1 MKKLYKLL
9 VLCLLVIAGG
19 SALKAQDVVA
29 KVGDTEYT
37 DFSAAISKW
46 NDGTT
51 LTLLADVERT
61 SSITISNK
69 SVVFDLNGHTYTSS
83 WNIFTVNSGASLTI
97 TDTSEEGNG
106 LITYT
111 GSGDYAVFIDGVVTV
126 AGGKITSSA
135 KYYNSTIFNS
145 GGTLNITGGVV
156 EHTTSYAVNSQ
167 GSSTCYIS
175 GGNIGE
181 IFLSYSSLT
190 VSGNPTIGNIYMYDA
205 FVDISGVTTE
215 GFVIT
220 ADDSAVTVGVDLIL
234 PEGLELQVETL
245 PVDKLISGQT
255 GIVSHHHEGGTAT
268 CDGQAICDICEKPYG
283 LKPPHDFDE
292 HGECNNCHQQATMNV
307 TDGTNIYYADD
318 AISLNAAVVQIL
330 EDGSRTFTV
339 NLPFDAEVKLF
350 TAIRRAMIDTEGVEN
365 GSINLTLAGV
375 EAIPDHEEDL
385 GFGGA
390 IFGRV
395 SGEDKNGEW
404 VVESVTQLASINL
417 PDVISIGEMA
427 FEECRN
433 LIAIS
438 APKVQTIS
446 DRAFAHT
453 GIGELELPEVTSIG
467 WAAFIACQNLSTVI
481 LPKATNIGQQAFDI
495 KSLTLTSLV
504 LLSEDDIYIE
514 KKALGYPE
522 TFSTNINL
530 VLNANKKDE
539 VTEGLNWNGFTFK
552 SISYSCYVTLS
563 VNDEEFGSVTGA
575 GIYGYGEE
583 ATLVATPNEGY
594 KFINWTENDTIVSE
608 EAEFT
613 FVVKGNRNLV
623 ANFELLKYEV
633 TASVNDEEFGSVTG
647 AGIYGY
653 GEDATLTATPNE
665 GYKFVNWTENDTIVS
680 EEAEFTFVVKGD
692 RSFVANFVTLHEV
705 ITSVNDENFGV
716 VSGAGIYGYGEEVTL
731 TATANEGYKFVNWTE
746 NDTIVSEEAEFTFVV
761 KGDRS
766 FVANFELLKYEVTAS
781 VNDEEFG
788 SVTGAGVYGYGE
800 EATLVAIPNEGYKFL
815 NWTENDTIV
824 SEEAEF
830 TFVVKGNRNF
840 VANFVSTEGVDELT
854 ASFRLYPNPV
864 NDKLNIVTET
874 EVEEVVVYDA
884 FGRQQTTVNG
894 QQSTVD
900 VSNLNAGV
908 YFVMIKTN
916 EGVVVKRFIK
926 Q

>member
-653 GEDATLTATPNE
+653 GEEATLVATPNE
-665 GYKFVNWTENDTIVS
+665 GYKFLNWTENDTIVS

-900 VSNLNAGV
+900 VSNLNVGV

>member
-9 VLCLLVIAGG
+9 VLCLLVFLGG
-19 SALKAQDVVA
+19 GALKAQDVVA
-29 KVGDTEYT
+29 KVGDTEYS
-37 DFSAAISKW
+37 DFSSAINNW
-46 NDGTT
+46 NDGAT

-307 TDGTNIYYADD
+307 TDGTNTYYADD
-318 AISLNAAVVQIL
+318 AISLNEAVTHIL

-339 NLPFDAEVKLF
+339 NLPSDAEVKLF

-404 VVESVTQLASINL
+404 VVESVTQLASVNI

-552 SISYSCYVTLS
+552 SISYSCSVSAS
-563 VNDEEFGSVTGA
+563 VNEENFGTVTGA

-594 KFINWTENDTIVSE
+594 KF
-608 EAEFT
+608 
-613 FVVKGNRNLV
+613 
-623 ANFELLKYEV
+623 
-633 TASVNDEEFGSVTG
+633 
-647 AGIYGY
+647 
-653 GEDATLTATPNE
+653 
-665 GYKFVNWTENDTIVS
+665 VNWTENDTIVS
-680 EEAEFTFVVKGD
+680 EEAEYTFVVTD
-692 RSFVANFVTLHEV
+692 NRN
-705 ITSVNDENFGV
+705 
-716 VSGAGIYGYGEEVTL
+716 
-731 TATANEGYKFVNWTE
+731 
-746 NDTIVSEEAEFTFVV
+746 
-761 KGDRS
+761 
-766 FVANFELLKYEVTAS
+766 FVANFELLKYEVTLS

-788 SVTGAGVYGYGE
+788 SVTGAGVYGYG
-800 EATLVAIPNEGYKFL
+800 
-815 NWTENDTIV
+815 
-824 SEEAEF
+824 
-830 TFVVKGNRNF
+830 
-840 VANFVSTEGVDELT
+840 
-854 ASFRLYPNPV
+854 
-864 NDKLNIVTET
+864 
-874 EVEEVVVYDA
+874 
-884 FGRQQTTVNG
+884 
-894 QQSTVD
+894 
-900 VSNLNAGV
+900 
-908 YFVMIKTN
+908 
-916 EGVVVKRFIK
+916 
-926 Q
+926 

>member
-9 VLCLLVIAGG
+9 VLCLLVFLGG
-19 SALKAQDVVA
+19 NALKAQDVVA

-37 DFSAAISKW
+37 DFSAAISNW
-46 NDGTT
+46 YDGTT

-69 SVVFDLNGHTYTSS
+69 SVVFDLNGYAYTSS
-83 WNIFTVNSGASLTI
+83 SRFVTVNSGASLTI
-97 TDTSEEGNG
+97 TDTSEDGDG

-111 GSGDYAVFIDGVVTV
+111 GSGDYVVYIYGVVTV

-135 KYYNSTIFNS
+135 EHNATIYSNGGTVNVS
-145 GGTLNITGGVV
+145 GGTV
-156 EHTTSYAVNSQ
+156 ENTNGIDVRWG

-190 VSGNPTIGNIYMYDA
+190 VSGNPAIGNIEMYDA
-205 FVDISGVTTE
+205 FVDMSGITIE
-215 GFVIT
+215 GFFIT
-220 ADDSAVTVGVDLIL
+220 AGYYAVTVGVDLIL

-255 GIVSHHHEGGTAT
+255 GVVSHHHEGGTAT
-268 CDGQAICDICEKPYG
+268 CDGQAICDICGKPYG
-283 LKPPHDFDE
+283 LKLPHDFDE
-292 HGECNNCHQQATMNV
+292 HGECNNCHQHATMNV
-307 TDGTNIYYADD
+307 TDGTNTYYADD
-318 AISLNAAVVQIL
+318 AISLNEAVTHIL

-339 NLPFDAEVKLF
+339 NLPSDAETELF
-350 TAIRRAMIDTEGVEN
+350 TAIRRAIIDTEGVED

-385 GFGGA
+385 EFGGA

-404 VVESVTQLASINL
+404 VVEYVTQLASINL

-438 APKVQTIS
+438 APKMQTIG
-446 DRAFAHT
+446 DLAFAHT

-514 KKALGYPE
+514 EGALGYPE
-522 TFSTNINL
+522 SFSANIDL

-539 VTEGLNWNGFTFK
+539 VTNGLNWNGFTFK
-552 SISYSCYVTLS
+552 SISYSCYVAAS

-583 ATLVATPNEGY
+583 ATLVAT
-594 KFINWTENDTIVSE
+594 
-608 EAEFT
+608 
-613 FVVKGNRNLV
+613 
-623 ANFELLKYEV
+623 
-633 TASVNDEEFGSVTG
+633 
-647 AGIYGY
+647 
-653 GEDATLTATPNE
+653 
-665 GYKFVNWTENDTIVS
+665 
-680 EEAEFTFVVKGD
+680 
-692 RSFVANFVTLHEV
+692 
-705 ITSVNDENFGV
+705 
-716 VSGAGIYGYGEEVTL
+716 
-731 TATANEGYKFVNWTE
+731 
-746 NDTIVSEEAEFTFVV
+746 
-761 KGDRS
+761 
-766 FVANFELLKYEVTAS
+766 
-781 VNDEEFG
+781 
-788 SVTGAGVYGYGE
+788 
-800 EATLVAIPNEGYKFL
+800 PNEGYKFL

-840 VANFVSTEGVDELT
+840 VANFVTLHEVTVTVNDEEFGSVTGAGIYGYGEEATLVATPNEGYKFLNWTENDTIVSEEAEFIFVVKGNRNFVANFELLKYEVTASVNDEAFGSVTGAGIYGYGEEATLVATPNEGYKFLNWTENDTIVSEEAEFTFVVKGDRSFVANFVSTEGVDELT
-854 ASFRLYPNPV
+854 ALFRLYPNPV
-864 NDKLNIVTET
+864 NDKLYIEDLTLTQALTIEI
-874 EVEEVVVYDA
+874 YDIY
-884 FGRQQTTVNG
+884 GRRQELSAVSC
-894 QQSTVD
+894 QSSAIE
-900 VSNLNAGV
+900 VSNLKSGV
-908 YFVMIKTN
+908 YFVKIVTS
-916 EGVVVKRFIK
+916 EGETVKRFVK
-926 Q
+926 K

>member
-1 MKKLYKLL
+1 MNKLYKLL

-37 DFSAAISKW
+37 DFSDAISKW

-97 TDTSEEGNG
+97 TDTSEDGDG

-135 KYYNSTIFNS
+135 KYYNSTIYNS

-156 EHTTSYAVNSQ
+156 EHTTSLAVDS
-167 GSSTCYIS
+167 GSSSTCYIS

-181 IFLSYSSLT
+181 IFISYSSLT
-190 VSGNPTIGNIYMYDA
+190 VSGNPTISGIYMYDA
-205 FVDISGVTTE
+205 FVDMSGITIE
-215 GFVIT
+215 GFFIT
-220 ADDSAVTVGVDLIL
+220 ADYYAVTVGVDLIL

-245 PVDKLISGQT
+245 PVDKLVSGQT
-255 GIVSHHHEGGTAT
+255 GVVSHHHEGGTAT

-307 TDGTNIYYADD
+307 TDGTNTYYADD
-318 AISLNAAVVQIL
+318 AISLNEAVTHIL

-339 NLPFDAEVKLF
+339 NLPSDAETELF
-350 TAIRRAMIDTEGVEN
+350 TAIRRAIIDTEGVGN

-375 EAIPDHEEDL
+375 EAIPDHEGDL
-385 GFGGA
+385 EFGGA
-390 IFGRV
+390 IFGYV

-404 VVESVTQLASINL
+404 VTESVTQLASINL
-417 PDVISIGEMA
+417 PDVIYIGEMA

-438 APKVQTIS
+438 APKVQTIG
-446 DRAFAHT
+446 DWAFAST
-453 GIGELELPEVTSIG
+453 GISELELPEVTSIG
-467 WAAFIACQNLSTVI
+467 WAAFIVCQNLSTVI

-495 KSLTLTSLV
+495 KSLTLTSLM

-514 KKALGYPE
+514 ETALGYPE

-539 VTEGLNWNGFTFK
+539 VTNGLDWNGFTFK
-552 SISYSCYVTLS
+552 SISYSCYVAAS
-563 VNDEEFGSVTGA
+563 VNEENFGTVTGA

-594 KFINWTENDTIVSE
+594 KFLNWTENDTIVSE

-613 FVVKGNRNLV
+613 FVVTDNRNFV

-653 GEDATLTATPNE
+653 GEEATLTATPNE
-665 GYKFVNWTENDTIVS
+665 GYKFVNWTENDTVVSEETEFTFVVKGNRNFVANFVTLHEVITSVNEENFGTVTGAGIYGYGEEATLTATPNEGYKFLNWTENDTIVS

-705 ITSVNDENFGV
+705 ITSVNDE
-716 VSGAGIYGYGEEVTL
+716 
-731 TATANEGYKFVNWTE
+731 
-746 NDTIVSEEAEFTFVV
+746 
-761 KGDRS
+761 
-766 FVANFELLKYEVTAS
+766 
-781 VNDEEFG
+781 EFG
-788 SVTGAGVYGYGE
+788 SVTGAGIYGYGE

-824 SEEAEF
+824 SEEAEY
-830 TFVVKGNRNF
+830 TFVVTDNRNF

-864 NDKLNIVTET
+864 NDKLYIETET

-884 FGRQQTTVNG
+884 FGRQQSTVNG

-900 VSNLNAGV
+900 VSNLNVGV

>member
-1 MKKLYKLL
+1 MNKLYKLL
-9 VLCLLVIAGG
+9 VLCLVVIAGG
-19 SALKAQDVVA
+19 SALKAQGVVA

-37 DFSAAISKW
+37 DFSDAISKW

-51 LTLLADVERT
+51 LTLLADVEGM

-69 SVVFDLNGHTYTSS
+69 SVVFDLNGYAYTSS
-83 WNIFTVNSGASLTI
+83 RNIFTVNSGASLTI
-97 TDTSEEGNG
+97 TDTSEDGGG

-111 GSGDYAVFIDGVVTV
+111 GSGNYAVFIDGVVTV

-135 KYYNSTIFNS
+135 EHNSTIYNS

-156 EHTTSYAVNSQ
+156 EHTTGYAVNSQ

-181 IFLSYSSLT
+181 IFLSYSNLT
-190 VSGNPTIGNIYMYDA
+190 VSGNPTIGNIYMYDS

-215 GFVIT
+215 GYVIT
-220 ADDSAVTVGVDLIL
+220 AWYCSVAVGVDLIL

-283 LKPPHDFDE
+283 LKQPHDFDE
-292 HGECNNCHQQATMNV
+292 YGECNNCHQHATMNV
-307 TDGTNIYYADD
+307 TDGTNTYYADD
-318 AISLNAAVVQIL
+318 ETSLNKAVTRIL

-339 NLPFDAEVKLF
+339 NLPSDAETELF
-350 TAIRRAMIDTEGVEN
+350 TAIRRAIIDTEGVED

-375 EAIPDHEEDL
+375 EAIPDHNEDDPSNL
-385 GFGGA
+385 VFGGYY
-390 IFGRV
+390 GD
-395 SGEDKNGEW
+395 ELEY
-404 VVESVTQLASINL
+404 VTQLASVNL

-438 APKVQTIS
+438 APKVQTIG
-446 DRAFAHT
+446 DWAFAYT
-453 GIGELELPEVTSIG
+453 GISELELPEVTSIG
-467 WAAFIACQNLSTVI
+467 WAAFIVCENLSTVI

-495 KSLTLTSLV
+495 KSLTLTSLM

-514 KKALGYPE
+514 ECALGYPE
-522 TFSTNINL
+522 SFSANIDL

-552 SISYSCYVTLS
+552 SISYSCYVAAS
-563 VNDEEFGSVTGA
+563 VNEENFGTVTGA

-594 KFINWTENDTIVSE
+594 KFLNWTENDTIVSE

-613 FVVKGNRNLV
+613 FVVTDNRNFV

-653 GEDATLTATPNE
+653 GE
-665 GYKFVNWTENDTIVS
+665 
-680 EEAEFTFVVKGD
+680 
-692 RSFVANFVTLHEV
+692 
-705 ITSVNDENFGV
+705 
-716 VSGAGIYGYGEEVTL
+716 
-731 TATANEGYKFVNWTE
+731 
-746 NDTIVSEEAEFTFVV
+746 
-761 KGDRS
+761 
-766 FVANFELLKYEVTAS
+766 
-781 VNDEEFG
+781 
-788 SVTGAGVYGYGE
+788 
-800 EATLVAIPNEGYKFL
+800 EATLVATPNEGYKFL

-840 VANFVSTEGVDELT
+840 VANFVTLHEVTLSVNDENFGTVSGAGIYGYGEEATLVATPNEGYKFLNWTENDTIVSEEAEFTFVVTDNRNFVANFVTLHEVTASVNDEEFGSVTGAGIYGYGEEATLTATPNEGYKFLNWTENDTIVSEEAEFTFVVTDNRNFVANFVSTEGVDELT

-864 NDKLNIVTET
+864 NDKLYIETET
-874 EVEEVVVYDA
+874 EVEGVVVYDA
-884 FGRQQTTVNG
+884 FGRQQTTDNS

-900 VSNLNAGV
+900 VSNLNAGT

>member
-1 MKKLYKLL
+1 MNKLYKLL

-29 KVGDTEYT
+29 KVGDTEYS
-37 DFSAAISKW
+37 DFSSAINNW

-135 KYYNSTIFNS
+135 EHNSTIYNS
-145 GGTLNITGGVV
+145 GGTLNITGGIL
-156 EHTTSYAVNSQ
+156 EHTKEDAVDCGS
-167 GSSTCYIS
+167 SSTCYIS
-175 GGNIGE
+175 GGNIGGIE
-181 IFLSYSSLT
+181 LDNSNLT
-190 VSGNPTIGNIYMYDA
+190 VSGNPTLGRVAMYDS

-215 GFVIT
+215 GYVIT
-220 ADDSAVTVGVDLIL
+220 AWYCSVTVGVDLIL

-375 EAIPDHEEDL
+375 EAIPDHNEDDPSIL
-385 GFGGA
+385 
-390 IFGRV
+390 IFGEYLGDEGIEYV
-395 SGEDKNGEW
+395 D
-404 VVESVTQLASINL
+404 QLASVNI
-417 PDVISIGEMA
+417 PDVISIGERA
-427 FEECRN
+427 FCGCEN
-433 LIAIS
+433 LVSIT
-438 APKVQTIS
+438 APKAQIMGKHALSSTALTTVEFPELTTIPS
-446 DRAFAHT
+446 FMMDGAWTLVSAKFPKVTTIENGGLLIGASFKPEAFL
-453 GIGELELPEVTSIG
+453 LELTTKEDITFVGKNHFNVAS
-467 WAAFIACQNLSTVI
+467 QNYSDKV
-481 LPKATNIGQQAFDI
+481 D
-495 KSLTLTSLV
+495 LV
-504 LLSEDDIYIE
+504 LH
-514 KKALGYPE
+514 
-522 TFSTNINL
+522 IN
-530 VLNANKKDE
+530 KSDE
-539 VTEGLNWNGFTFK
+539 VDGLTWNGYTFK
-552 SISYSCYVTLS
+552 SIEFVSTFEVTAS
-563 VNDEEFGSVTGA
+563 VNEENFGVVTGAGTYNDGEEATLVATPNEGYKFVNWTENDTIVSEEAEYTFTVTGNRNFVANFELLKYEVAASVNEENFGTVTGA

-594 KFINWTENDTIVSE
+594 KF
-608 EAEFT
+608 
-613 FVVKGNRNLV
+613 
-623 ANFELLKYEV
+623 
-633 TASVNDEEFGSVTG
+633 
-647 AGIYGY
+647 
-653 GEDATLTATPNE
+653 
-665 GYKFVNWTENDTIVS
+665 VNWTENDTVVS
-680 EEAEFTFVVKGD
+680 EEAEYTFVVTD
-692 RSFVANFVTLHEV
+692 
-705 ITSVNDENFGV
+705 
-716 VSGAGIYGYGEEVTL
+716 
-731 TATANEGYKFVNWTE
+731 
-746 NDTIVSEEAEFTFVV
+746 
-761 KGDRS
+761 
-766 FVANFELLKYEVTAS
+766 
-781 VNDEEFG
+781 
-788 SVTGAGVYGYGE
+788 
-800 EATLVAIPNEGYKFL
+800 
-815 NWTENDTIV
+815 
-824 SEEAEF
+824 
-830 TFVVKGNRNF
+830 NRNF

-864 NDKLNIVTET
+864 NDKLYIETET

-884 FGRQQTTVNG
+884 FGRQQTTDNS